1 MRNHLEEKD
10 ILSDEILF
18 AIDELLKRS
27 KDIVFGGSI
36 ALNAVGVID
45 RPIHDIDIMTDKG
58 SSLSRYNLMEFVCA
72 TKDVT
77 EISET
82 VTDVNGELVVRVGAK
97 IFTPMAKEVSMCIFK
112 LNKVNYSEF
121 KFSGRTI
128 KIQNIN
134 DAILAKRCYSQK
146 NVSSA
151 GKHLHDVKQFEE
163 SINDILPF

>member
-1 MRNHLEEKD
+1 MRNHLEEKS
-10 ILSDEILF
+10 ILSEDILF
-18 AIDELLKRS
+18 AIDTLQSLS

-45 RPIHDIDIMTDKG
+45 RPIHDIDLMTLRS
-58 SSLSRYNLMEFVCA
+58 SSLNYYNLMGIVCA
-72 TKDVT
+72 TKDVK

-82 VTDVNGELVVRVGAK
+82 ITDVNGEQVIRIGAK
-97 IFTPMAKEVSMCIFK
+97 INDVNICIFK
-112 LNKVNYSEF
+112 LKKVNYSEF

-134 DAILAKRCYSQK
+134 DAILAKRAYSQK

-151 GKHLHDVKQFEE
+151 GKHLHDVKSFEE
-163 SINDILPF
+163 TMDDLLPF

>member
-1 MRNHLEEKD
+1 MRNHLEEKE
-10 ILSDEILF
+10 ILSEEILY
-18 AIDELLKRS
+18 AIDQLLLLS

-45 RPIHDIDIMTDKG
+45 RPVHDIDLMTLSS
-58 SSLSRYNLMEFVCA
+58 SSLNFYNLLQLVCA
-72 TKDVT
+72 TKDVK

-82 VTDVNGELVVRVGAK
+82 VTDVNGEQVIRVGAK
-97 IFTPMAKEVSMCIFK
+97 IKDINICIFK
-112 LNKVNYSEF
+112 LKKLNFSEF

-151 GKHLHDVKQFEE
+151 GKHLHDVKAFEE
-163 SINDILPF
+163 TIDDLLPF

>member
-1 MRNHLEEKD
+1 MRNHLEEKE

-27 KDIVFGGSI
+27 GDIVFGGSI

-45 RPIHDIDIMTDKG
+45 RKVKDIDLMTNNNK
-58 SSLSRYNLMEFVCA
+58 SLNYYNLMTLVCK
-72 TKDVT
+72 TDDVT

-82 VTDVNGELVVRVGAK
+82 VTDVNGEQVVRVGAK
-97 IFTPMAKEVSMCIFK
+97 IGNVNICIFK

-163 SINDILPF
+163 TINSILPF